1 MIRADIK
8 YLGYLYKI
16 KDQMLILTD
25 FLVAHCFDGLENNL
39 LCGQNNMKIV
49 WHSGFKI
56 FQIYTVLLEDK

>member
-1 MIRADIK
+1 
-8 YLGYLYKI
+8 
-16 KDQMLILTD
+16 MLILTD

-56 FQIYTVLLEDK
+56 LQIYTFLLEDK